1 MQSRSK
7 NNIPIRLT
15 DERWQ
20 HIVEGHPEL
29 TNNKQHVLAVISQPE
44 QIFQGRDGELL
55 AMKEIEPNKWLVV
68 AYRELKNDGFVI
80 TAYSTRRIQSVIRRT
95 QLWP

>member
-29 TNNKQHVLAVISQPE
+29 TNNKKDVLAVISQPE

-80 TAYSTRRIQSVIRRT
+80 TAYSTRRIQSVIKRT